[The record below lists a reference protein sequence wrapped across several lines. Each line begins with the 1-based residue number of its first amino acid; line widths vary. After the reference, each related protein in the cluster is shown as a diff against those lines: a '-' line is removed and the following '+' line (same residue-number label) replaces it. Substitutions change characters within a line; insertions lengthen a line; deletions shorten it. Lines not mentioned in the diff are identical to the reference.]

1 MISKTEE
8 QIYAEFPF
16 LKKLDKNDL
25 MILAMHFWISMAKKS
40 MKSKEVTII
49 DEIEFLIQIEKD

>member
-1 MISKTEE
+1 MINKAEE
-8 QIYAEFPF
+8 LIYEEFPF

-40 MKSKEVTII
+40 MKSTEVTII